1 VQRVTIGNFYGADL
15 AHIHAAGF
23 TALAEAAAREA
34 LERLG
39 PDARVLEVGCGDGT
53 TARCLADAG
62 HDVVAIDIAP
72 AMVQLARQRAP
83 NATVRQG
90 SAVDDGLPTELD
102 AILAVSEVLSY
113 LPPDGLP
120 APPLR
125 HTLEHLVSHVAPGG
139 FLLFDLVTPDRV
151 PDEPYRTWTA
161 GEGWAVLVDVRR
173 ADMLLR
179 REIVTFREHAAG
191 VFRRD
196 AEIHLLAPHRRDDV
210 LDALRQ
216 LGCTAE
222 TLPDYAGVELPAGLT
237 AILAV
242 KR

>member
-1 VQRVTIGNFYGADL
+1 MTIGGFYDADL

-34 LERLG
+34 VKRLG
-39 PDARVLEVGCGDGT
+39 PHARVVEVGCGDGT
-53 TARCLADAG
+53 TARRLADAG
-62 HDVVAIDIAP
+62 HEVLAIDIAP
-72 AMVQLARQRAP
+72 AMVELARQRAP

-90 SAVDDGLPTELD
+90 SALDDGLPTELD

-113 LPPDGLP
+113 LPPDGSP

-125 HTLEHLVSHVAPGG
+125 HTLQHLVSHLAPGG

-151 PDEPYRTWTA
+151 PAEPYRTWTA
-161 GEGWAVLVDVRR
+161 GDGWAVLVDVRS
-173 ADMLLR
+173 AATLLR
-179 REIVTFREHAAG
+179 REIITFREHASGA
-191 VFRRD
+191 FRRD
-196 AEIHLLAPHRRDDV
+196 AEIHVLMPHLLDDV
-210 LDALRQ
+210 LDTLRQ
-216 LGCTAE
+216 LGCTAKA
-222 TLPDYAGVELPAGLT
+222 LPNYAGVELPAGLT